1 MRRGETDT
9 SMCSRMM
16 SPGLAP
22 TLRDATTKSRD
33 LSEGTCDRIMR
44 ATPAQPS
51 VGKVRAQV
59 GQDCNDLHYQHSPLH
74 PGVIQGPKASTIN
87 WPIASHEN
95 MVSITV
101 APPTSLTSSCLSGD
115 KRKRCIAKS
124 MPVESR
130 MLGQAFRPRRSGHR
144 LSTPAVS
151 CPATLAIASRT
162 RNGKGEISGE
172 LGPIG
177 RIGRVGIDQHR

>member
-16 SPGLAP
+16 CPGLAP

-74 PGVIQGPKASTIN
+74 QGVIQRPRGLHDQLAHRIPREYGLDHRRSAHKSRQAHAY
-87 WPIASHEN
+87 P
-95 MVSITV
+95 
-101 APPTSLTSSCLSGD
+101 GD

-130 MLGQAFRPRRSGHR
+130 MLGQAFRPRRSEPSPINSSCILSGYPSHR
-144 LSTPAVS
+144 
-151 CPATLAIASRT
+151 
-162 RNGKGEISGE
+162 KK
-172 LGPIG
+172 
-177 RIGRVGIDQHR
+177 D